1 METVAPN
8 LELLRDLSSFWLDGT
23 SPTPE
28 DLKAAASL
36 AAKMAELEGIKPF
49 PAVVQRLVDYVS
61 QPDFKLDLVRQMI
74 ESDPSL
80 AIRIMRVANSAAYRT
95 FDSCATVTKA
105 VIRIGAVGVVELA
118 MGMSAMT
125 LFKDIGGVGRTIRD
139 HSAGT
144 AAVAREIATRL
155 DQSAISLS
163 SKVFLAGLLH
173 DIGKLLMLQTGDIAY
188 AELAASTPEPHALH
202 PLEQAR
208 FGFDHAMLGG
218 LMLRA
223 WKLPHPIPQ
232 IVVGHHQEKAHFG
245 KSGFISQAID
255 IVRVADQAEWLIER
269 GVNRDSPLVKE
280 LVRSPEG
287 IRLGIPELDVKDLWN
302 ELQLVRDEALS
313 VFR

>member
-1 METVAPN
+1 VETTTPS
-8 LELLRDLSSFWLDGT
+8 LEILRDLSSFWLDGA
-23 SPTPE
+23 SPTPA
-28 DLKAAASL
+28 DLKAAASV

-61 QPDFKLDLVRQMI
+61 QPDFKLDLVRQLI

-125 LFKDIGGVGRTIRD
+125 LFKDIGGVGRAIRD

-144 AAVAREIATRL
+144 AAVAREIASRV
-155 DQSAISLS
+155 DQSAVSLS
-163 SKVFLAGLLH
+163 SKVYLAGLLH
-173 DIGKLLMLQTGDIAY
+173 DIGKLLMLQTGDIDY
-188 AELAASTPEPHALH
+188 AELAASATEPHTLH
-202 PLEQAR
+202 PIEQAR
-208 FGFDHAMLGG
+208 LGFDHAMLGG
-218 LMLRA
+218 HMLRA
-223 WKLPHPIPQ
+223 WKLPHPIPL
-232 IVVGHHQEKAHFG
+232 IVIGHHQEKAHFG

-255 IVRVADQAEWLIER
+255 IVRVADRAEWLVEQ
-269 GVNRDSPLVKE
+269 GVNANSPLVE
-280 LVRSPEG
+280 RVVRSPEG
-287 IRLGIPELDVKDLWN
+287 IRLGLPALDIKDLWN
-302 ELQLVRDEALS
+302 ELQLVREEALS